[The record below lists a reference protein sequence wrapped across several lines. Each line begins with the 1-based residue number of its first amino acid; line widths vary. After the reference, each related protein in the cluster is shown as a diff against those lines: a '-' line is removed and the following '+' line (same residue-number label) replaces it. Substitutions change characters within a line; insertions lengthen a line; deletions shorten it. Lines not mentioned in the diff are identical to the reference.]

1 MNTINIKLSD
11 LLRINP
17 ISTTK
22 NVSNLFKTIST
33 KTKPYFRDFHNKFSE
48 SIEEISNIVFDFN
61 VLLHILNLTII
72 QTDLQFLFIYVLQ
85 LRLNAEVYSHELY
98 FFVILLKKVYENIF
112 FGNLNTKS
120 NNLSTQEFLYD
131 SNTKSDS
138 MKNELLSIYKKID
151 MQHNNQINQT
161 QNKVFLEQ
169 FELVPQIH
177 LFLKRLLGNK
187 REEIS
192 KVLDYTAYFVCE
204 RYCLNALNEPKG
216 KKKILPVKSQK
227 S

>member
-1 MNTINIKLSD
+1 
-11 LLRINP
+11 
-17 ISTTK
+17 
-22 NVSNLFKTIST
+22 
-33 KTKPYFRDFHNKFSE
+33 
-48 SIEEISNIVFDFN
+48 
-61 VLLHILNLTII
+61 
-72 QTDLQFLFIYVLQ
+72 
-85 LRLNAEVYSHELY
+85 
-98 FFVILLKKVYENIF
+98 
-112 FGNLNTKS
+112 
-120 NNLSTQEFLYD
+120 
-131 SNTKSDS
+131 
-138 MKNELLSIYKKID
+138 